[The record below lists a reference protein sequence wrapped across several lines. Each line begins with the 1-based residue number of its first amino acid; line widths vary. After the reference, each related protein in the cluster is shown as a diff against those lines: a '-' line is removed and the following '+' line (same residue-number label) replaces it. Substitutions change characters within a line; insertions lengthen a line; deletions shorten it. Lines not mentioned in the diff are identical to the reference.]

1 MVNTRGIAKEYRL
14 SHWAQVMR
22 ERQESGQS
30 IKGYCRQTG
39 IAVNTYHYWQR
50 KLRASACEALM
61 AGESAPLPVASA
73 PKGWTVCEAEKPDV
87 GSAATVS
94 IEIGKC
100 RVTVTADADEELLG
114 KVCRVLVGL

>member
-1 MVNTRGIAKEYRL
+1 MVNTREIAEEYRL

-30 IKGYCRQTG
+30 IKTYCGQIG
-39 IAVNTYHYWQR
+39 ISANTYFYWQR
-50 KLRASACEALM
+50 KLRVDACEALTLRETDVPTKM
-61 AGESAPLPVASA
+61 TA
-73 PKGWTVCEAEKPDV
+73 PKGWAICKAEKPDAGV
-87 GSAATVS
+87 ATVT

-100 RVTVTADADEELLG
+100 RVAATSETDPELLG

>member
-22 ERQESGQS
+22 ERQENGQS
-30 IKGYCRQTG
+30 IKAHCEQTG

-50 KLRASACEALM
+50 KLRVEACTALM
-61 AGESAPLPVASA
+61 ARESALPPVTAA
-73 PKGWTVCEAEKPDV
+73 PEGWAVCEAEKPDA
-87 GSAATVS
+87 GLATVS

-100 RVTVTADADEELLG
+100 RVTATAETDAELLG
-114 KVCRVLVGL
+114 KVCRVLAGL